1 MIKPYIFIL
10 VFVSFSFVA
19 KGNVIYTEQDSLIY
33 ESYIQHFADQQGKP
47 VNEII
52 VNTAKYFLG
61 KPYVASTL
69 ELDGEEQ
76 LIVNLREFDCTTFV
90 ENCIVLSRV
99 IKSTDHSFSNY
110 LRLLTE
116 MRYREGHVDGYTS
129 RLHYTSDW
137 IYENQK
143 SGILKDI
150 SCDLGGI
157 KENKVIDFM
166 SKNPQLYEHLKN
178 NDVNIKKLEKIEELI
193 NKRDTYCVISVDKV
207 STIENNIKNGDIIV
221 FATSIKGLDYSHI
234 GIAYFMENGLHF
246 IHASSQAK
254 KIITEKKLL
263 IDYCRDSKSCTG
275 IAVLRITNI

>member
-19 KGNVIYTEQDSLIY
+19 KGSVIYTKQDSLIY
-33 ESYIQHFADQQGKP
+33 ESYIQHFANQQSKP
-47 VNEII
+47 INEII
-52 VNTAKYFLG
+52 VNTANYFLG

-69 ELDGEEQ
+69 ESDGEEQ

-116 MRYREGHVDGYTS
+116 MRYREGYLDGYTS

-143 SGILKDI
+143 SGILKDM
-150 SCDLGGI
+150 SFDLDGS
-157 KENKVIDFM
+157 KQNKTIDFM
-166 SKNPQLYEHLKN
+166 SKHSHLYKHLKN
-178 NDVNIKKLEKIEELI
+178 NDINIKKLEKIEELI
-193 NKRDTYCVISVDKV
+193 NKRDTYCVISVEKV

-221 FATSIKGLDYSHI
+221 FATSINGLDYSHI

-275 IAVLRITNI
+275 ITVLRITNI